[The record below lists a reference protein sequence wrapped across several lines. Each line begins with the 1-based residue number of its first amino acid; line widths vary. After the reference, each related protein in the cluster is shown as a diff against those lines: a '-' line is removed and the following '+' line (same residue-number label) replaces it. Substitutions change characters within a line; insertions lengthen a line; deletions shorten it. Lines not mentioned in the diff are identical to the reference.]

1 MTEPW
6 RPQRIPT
13 PKEQA
18 EQRSRLIRI
27 ILWAAAALPLIF
39 IVMAF
44 GYSDQAPAGLRD
56 LTMKIDGAFGS
67 PVWEI
72 LKRVAAR

>member
-6 RPQRIPT
+6 RPQRVPT
-13 PKEQA
+13 PQEQA
-18 EQRSRLIRI
+18 ERRARI
-27 ILWAAAALPLIF
+27 IKTILWAAAALPLIF
-39 IVMAF
+39 IIMAY